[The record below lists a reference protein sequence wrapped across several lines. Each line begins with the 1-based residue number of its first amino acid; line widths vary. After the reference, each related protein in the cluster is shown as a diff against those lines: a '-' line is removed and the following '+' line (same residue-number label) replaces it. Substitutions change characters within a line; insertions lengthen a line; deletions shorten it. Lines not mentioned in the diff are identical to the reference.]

1 MLKWKVSLT
10 TYVIREGE
18 INESRDHCSRNRVIT
33 GTSSEYQ
40 RHLLSEELA
49 ALGIDVYY
57 QTVVGDNGGRLETLL
72 TEAEQR
78 SDLIVLCGGLGPTED
93 DLTKQV
99 VAQHLHKSLVE
110 DQEGLNRL
118 HQFFQQSKRPM
129 TENNLRQVL
138 AIEGGQVLQNPTG
151 LAVGSFVTEGTT
163 SYLLLPGPPNE
174 LIPMFQ
180 QAARPL
186 LIDAFPQE
194 EQLISRV
201 LRFMALVNPSW

>member
-1 MLKWKVSLT
+1 MLLEKGKSMKA
-10 TYVIREGE
+10 E
-18 INESRDHCSRNRVIT
+18 IIAV
-33 GTSSEYQ
+33 GTELLLGQ
-40 RHLLSEELA
+40 VVNTNATFLSEELA

-118 HQFFQQSKRPM
+118 HQFFQQSK
-129 TENNLRQVL
+129 
-138 AIEGGQVLQNPTG
+138 
-151 LAVGSFVTEGTT
+151 
-163 SYLLLPGPPNE
+163 
-174 LIPMFQ
+174 
-180 QAARPL
+180 
-186 LIDAFPQE
+186 
-194 EQLISRV
+194 
-201 LRFMALVNPSW
+201 

>member
-1 MLKWKVSLT
+1 
-10 TYVIREGE
+10 
-18 INESRDHCSRNRVIT
+18 
-33 GTSSEYQ
+33 
-40 RHLLSEELA
+40 
-49 ALGIDVYY
+49 
-57 QTVVGDNGGRLETLL
+57 
-72 TEAEQR
+72 
-78 SDLIVLCGGLGPTED
+78 
-93 DLTKQV
+93 
-99 VAQHLHKSLVE
+99 
-110 DQEGLNRL
+110 
-118 HQFFQQSKRPM
+118 M

-201 LRFMALVNPSW
+201 LRFYGDRKSVV

>member
-40 RHLLSEELA
+40 RHLFIRRVA

-151 LAVGSFVTEGTT
+151 LAVGS
-163 SYLLLPGPPNE
+163 L
-174 LIPMFQ
+174 
-180 QAARPL
+180 
-186 LIDAFPQE
+186 
-194 EQLISRV
+194 
-201 LRFMALVNPSW
+201 

>member
-1 MLKWKVSLT
+1 MLLEK
-10 TYVIREGE
+10 E

-40 RHLLSEELA
+40 RHLFIRRVSCA
-49 ALGIDVYY
+49 GIDVYY

-118 HQFFQQSKRPM
+118 HQFS
-129 TENNLRQVL
+129 NSLS
-138 AIEGGQVLQNPTG
+138 GQ
-151 LAVGSFVTEGTT
+151 
-163 SYLLLPGPPNE
+163 
-174 LIPMFQ
+174 
-180 QAARPL
+180 
-186 LIDAFPQE
+186 
-194 EQLISRV
+194 
-201 LRFMALVNPSW
+201 